1 MAFDFVTSRQNKA
14 HVTAEQ
20 AGALNISIFGNGR
33 YITKYAQGLEV
44 SVASSNKVNIAPG
57 ALIVDGRFV
66 VNERA
71 EQVTI
76 ANGTQGK
83 WRKDLVILTLKVD
96 ASTGVGTTALST
108 IQGVAAVTQDAAKD
122 PTYTPGNLS
131 KGQYQ
136 AQVPVARVILDGL
149 TPTVELALPTIE
161 VLSSSG
167 DDFDV
172 VSCESPIG
180 AGRARNLWH
189 IWRRGDSVTVFC
201 KGFTKDGGAWET
213 AYCPITIPENSRFKS
228 AEEGI
233 KAAGATD
240 RIADF
245 EPNTIRVPVC
255 FRDSQT
261 ANVHLCVTS
270 DGRAYLQNM
279 GGGGHDNNWRWAT
292 LTYTVAPSV

>member
-1 MAFDFVTSRQNKA
+1 MAFDFVTSRQNRA

-44 SVASSNKVNIAPG
+44 SVASSNKINIAPG

-66 VNERA
+66 INERA

-76 ANGTQGK
+76 ANGPQGK

-96 ASTGVGTTALST
+96 ASTGIGTTALST
-108 IQGVAAVTQDAAKD
+108 IQGVAAATQDAAKD
-122 PTYTPGNLS
+122 PVCTPGNLS

-136 AQVPVARVILDGL
+136 AQVPIARVILNGL
-149 TPTVELALPTIE
+149 APTVELALPTVE

-172 VSCESPIG
+172 VSCESPI
-180 AGRARNLWH
+180 APGRACNLWH
-189 IWRRGDSVTVFC
+189 IWRKGDSVTVFC

-213 AYCPITIPENSRFKS
+213 ALCPLTIPENARFKS

-233 KAAGATD
+233 KAAGASPS
-240 RIADF
+240 DF
-245 EPNTIRVPVC
+245 EPGTIRVPVC

-270 DGRAYLQNM
+270 DGKAYLQNM
-279 GGGGHDNNWRWAT
+279 GGGGHNNGWRWAT
-292 LTYTVAPSV
+292 LTYTVAPL

>member
-1 MAFDFVTSRQNKA
+1 MAFDFVTSRQNRA

-20 AGALNISIFGNGR
+20 AGALNISIFGKGR
-33 YITKYAQGLEV
+33 YITTYAQGLAV
-44 SVASSNKVNIAPG
+44 SVASSNKINIAPG

-66 VNERA
+66 INERA
-71 EQVTI
+71 EQVSI

-83 WRKDLVILTLKVD
+83 WRKDLIILTLKVD
-96 ASTGVGTTALST
+96 ASTGIGTTALST
-108 IQGVAAVTQDAAKD
+108 IQGVAAATQDAAKD
-122 PTYTPGNLS
+122 PVYTLGDLS

-136 AQVPVARVILDGL
+136 AQVPVARVILNGL
-149 TPTVELALPTIE
+149 TPTVELVLPTIN
-161 VLSSSG
+161 VLSSSEN
-167 DDFDV
+167 DFDV

-180 AGRARNLWH
+180 PGRARNLWH

-201 KGFTKDGGAWET
+201 KGYTKDGGSWEM
-213 AYCPITIPENSRFKS
+213 AMCPLTIPENSRFKS

-233 KAAGATD
+233 KAAGAS
-240 RIADF
+240 ANDF
-245 EPNTIRVPVC
+245 EPDTIRVPVC
-255 FRDSQT
+255 FRDSQS

-270 DGRAYLQNM
+270 AGKAYLQNM

>member
-33 YITKYAQGLEV
+33 YITKYAQGLAV

-71 EQVTI
+71 EQATI

-108 IQGVAAVTQDAAKD
+108 IQGTPAATQDAAKD
-122 PTYTPGNLS
+122 PAYTPGDLS

-136 AQVPVARVILDGL
+136 AQVPIARVVLNGL
-149 TPTVELALPTIE
+149 TPTVEHALPTVSALTSENFEII
-161 VLSSSG
+161 
-167 DDFDV
+167 
-172 VSCESPIG
+172 SCEPPSG
-180 AGRARNLWH
+180 YSGSSKNLWH
-189 IWRRGDSVTVFC
+189 VYRNGTSVTIHVRVWLDAGI
-201 KGFTKDGGAWET
+201 KNDSLL
-213 AYCPITIPENSRFKS
+213 CPFLIPEGSRPPKVDS
-228 AEEGI
+228 S
-233 KAAGATD
+233 KYN
-240 RIADF
+240 ADGYENIYYNDAF
-245 EPNTIRVPVC
+245 CPNNADVISVLSVRP
-255 FRDSQT
+255 
-261 ANVHLCVTS
+261 
-270 DGRAYLQNM
+270 DGKIYMQDM
-279 GGGGHDNNWRWAT
+279 GGKPSRDWRYGT
-292 LTYTVAPSV
+292 LTYTVAPK